1 MANEP
6 FDPKT
11 VTVEQLAAYARQVR
25 RARIGAFIAGVIAAA
40 VGFWITIRYAPEWM
54 GIIVIVLAFAGAYRL
69 AYELLKPAGAS
80 IKTD

>member
-1 MANEP
+1 MADES

-25 RARIGAFIAGVIAAA
+25 RARTGALVAGAVAAI
-40 VGFWITIRYAPEWM
+40 VGFWIAIKYAPEWM
-54 GIIVIVLAFAGAYRL
+54 GVIVVVIAGVGVYRL
-69 AYELLKPAGAS
+69 VYEMLKPAGAN